1 MMRSLVIA
9 GAGQFEELASY
20 LKTLEMPFESCVK
33 DLRSQVTVQQYIFP
47 TIHKECYLVKAEM
60 TPAIVIF
67 VWNICAETSAQ
78 DWHYLS

>member
-33 DLRSQVTVQQYIFP
+33 DLRSQVMAMRTKKQTFI
-47 TIHKECYLVKAEM
+47 
-60 TPAIVIF
+60 
-67 VWNICAETSAQ
+67 NS
-78 DWHYLS
+78 

>member
-33 DLRSQVTVQQYIFP
+33 DLRSQVKRIS
-47 TIHKECYLVKAEM
+47 
-60 TPAIVIF
+60 
-67 VWNICAETSAQ
+67 NRCA
-78 DWHYLS
+78 LCP